1 MPKRAAGA
9 SEPTPRIRP
18 RHEILGVEV
27 GLKGYRRGCKCDPC
41 RTANRDRMRAWRKA
55 KRADEGL
62 PAEVPVPPM
71 GDKPADVPQLVL
83 LKDLPAGEIFNALV
97 EELPAA
103 DGAYIFQR
111 TVSAMVK
118 QAARLLDNAD
128 KLERLDL
135 ISTMQIRIL
144 DGLKRLEPPRSPNQ
158 LGETGPT
165 VEQIIAAITGP
176 SEDGE

>member
-1 MPKRAAGA
+1 MSKPPKGAAA
-9 SEPTPRIRP
+9 SSPRIRP
-18 RHEILGVEV
+18 RHELLGLVA
-27 GLKGYRRGCKCDPC
+27 GLAGYRRGCKCDAC
-41 RTANRDRMRAWRKA
+41 RSANRDRMRKYRAA
-55 KRADEGL
+55 KKADEGL
-62 PAEVPVPPM
+62 PAEVPLPPK
-71 GDKPADVPQLVL
+71 GDKPTEAPQLVL
-83 LKDLPAGEIFNALV
+83 LKDLPAGEVSKALA

-118 QAARLLDNAD
+118 QAARILDNAD

-135 ISTMQIRIL
+135 VSTMQIRIL
-144 DGLKRLEPPRSPNQ
+144 DGLKRLEPPRNPNQ

-176 SEDGE
+176 SEDGD